1 MRSLLA
7 PQEPLA
13 PGLPGAWQQRNGGR
27 AGGTHRRGA
36 SDGNFPGPAPGHG
49 RRGAGANPRQTD
61 TSSFSGRKLLR
72 AARPL
77 PVFRGVR
84 APNSGDGPA
93 ATHTAKRG
101 SAPRGTARPGP
112 GPVPGRPSASPAVSL
127 AAGGGKGGT
136 ATGEGERPAPARPPS
151 RRGGTRGG
159 SYLWRSWGRL
169 GGGGGIPR
177 LGAPLR
183 ASLSGGSAP
192 RGAGAWL
199 MAAARTIRGGP
210 CGGRRGWP
218 RSPRPRR
225 REGGWQ
231 REGREGAEDRPW
243 RQPRS
248 PRAPPPGW
256 RRRDRQ
262 PPATEPALPEGCG
275 HRRGRP
281 VLRGA
286 PEALAGPEG
295 GAGGA
300 PGPAP
305 PGRRARSLPLPPAP
319 ARREGPTPRGSPAAL
334 PCIPAGTGWLGRTCL
349 GQVGS
354 GAPGPA
360 RDGTGS
366 RAW

>member
-7 PQEPLA
+7 PHERLA
-13 PGLPGAWQQRNGGR
+13 PGLPGEQQQRNGGR

-36 SDGNFPGPAPGHG
+36 SEGNFPGPAPGRGRHG
-49 RRGAGANPRQTD
+49 GGANPRETD
-61 TSSFSGRKLLR
+61 TSGFSGRKLLR
-72 AARPL
+72 GARPL
-77 PVFRGVR
+77 PVFRVVR
-84 APNSGDGPA
+84 APKSGDGPA
-93 ATHTAKRG
+93 ATGTAKRG

-112 GPVPGRPSASPAVSL
+112 GPVPGRPSARPAVSL
-127 AAGGGKGGT
+127 GAGGGKGGT

-199 MAAARTIRGGP
+199 MAAAGTIRGGP
-210 CGGRRGWP
+210 CGRRRGWP

-225 REGGWQ
+225 RQGGWQ

-248 PRAPPPGW
+248 PR
-256 RRRDRQ
+256 R
-262 PPATEPALPEGCG
+262 PPAGLATAGQATPCGWARPAGGL
-275 HRRGRP
+275 RP
-281 VLRGA
+281 PAGAAGAARSPRGA
-286 PEALAGPEG
+286 G
-295 GAGGA
+295 GAGGRGGRSPRPGPTWA
-300 PGPAP
+300 PGPFP
-305 PGRRARSLPLPPAP
+305 PS
-319 ARREGPTPRGSPAAL
+319 S
-334 PCIPAGTGWLGRTCL
+334 GRTCPT
-349 GQVGS
+349 GGTH
-354 GAPGPA
+354 APRLCPV
-360 RDGTGS
+360 S
-366 RAW
+366 